1 MVFGLMEKKRL
12 RPWQLKRK
20 KKELEDIEWEA
31 EEAERRA
38 NAQQM
43 VEVDQGG
50 DFFSKE
56 AE

>member
-1 MVFGLMEKKRL
+1 MANEKK
-12 RPWQLKRK
+12 KR
-20 KKELEDIEWEA
+20 ELEDNEWEA
-31 EEAERRA
+31 EEAERKA
-38 NAQQM
+38 NAQSM